1 MTATVSRSADWVA
14 VRDMHA
20 PADGRDNAIDTM
32 RGIAILMVIGIHSFQ
47 QPLDTPWA
55 VAVDAALRP
64 CVPIFLF
71 ASGYLTAFSGRIPL
85 AKRLKATLIPY
96 ATAFVGAYIYMT
108 LHNSAMDHR
117 LITTLARFG
126 LAYVFVYYYV
136 FVYVACTVVMWLIL
150 AITATDTPEAKHK
163 RTLVLILAI
172 GAGLIFGSY
181 VDPALSRMGFS
192 DALIDEVRMRDIPFW
207 FSFMAAGALTAM
219 YPRFGER
226 DAGGILLS
234 VMLFAYVVYAAVRLF
249 AIGDAAAYDS
259 IAFFAYATLLCL
271 WLFARQP
278 KSPPLAK
285 IGSGSYF
292 IYLWHIFF
300 IMALRDHVALLQFGP
315 VLNSAI
321 TYALTVSFTVLLLAA
336 VRQVASRPALRW
348 LGA

>member
-1 MTATVSRSADWVA
+1 MTVTVSRSAEWTT
-14 VRDMHA
+14 VRAMHA
-20 PADGRDNAIDTM
+20 PADSRDNAIDTM
-32 RGIAILMVIGIHSFQ
+32 RGIAILMVIGIHSLQ

-71 ASGYLTAFSGRIPL
+71 ASGYLTALSGRVPL

-96 ATAFVGAYIYMT
+96 ATAFAAAYIYMA

-136 FVYVACTVVMWLIL
+136 FVYAGCTVVMWLIF
-150 AITATDTPEAKHK
+150 ATTGTDTSEAKQK

-181 VDPALSRMGFS
+181 VDPTLSRLGYS

-219 YPRFGER
+219 YPRSDEPSAR
-226 DAGGILLS
+226 GILLG
-234 VMLFAYVVYAAVRLF
+234 VMLLAYAAYATVRLF

-259 IAFFAYATLLCL
+259 TAFFAYAALLCL
-271 WLFARQP
+271 WLLARQP
-278 KSPPLAK
+278 NSSPLAM

-300 IMALRDHVALLQFGP
+300 IMALRDHVAMHQFGP
-315 VLNSAI
+315 ILNSAM
-321 TYALTVSFTVLLLAA
+321 TFALTVTSSVLVLAA